1 MFELINFTSLSGEQ
15 KLMVLKWRND
25 ERIAKF
31 MKNKS
36 VGKEEHFAFLER
48 LKSIQDKIYF
58 LVNDKAMGEFIGVIS
73 FVDITKQSCEFGVY
87 KNPELKGV
95 GKKLLDLIKDYAFFT
110 LKVGLLKAKAYN
122 SNKKALALYENFGFR
137 VYAKDDDFS
146 YLELKNETD

>member
-1 MFELINFTSLSGEQ
+1 LLELINFTLLSGEQ

-36 VGKEEHFAFLER
+36 VGKEEYFVFLER

-58 LVNDKAMGEFIGVIS
+58 LVKYESEFIGVVS
-73 FVDITKQSCEFGVY
+73 FVDITKESCEFGVY

-110 LKVGLLKAKAYN
+110 LKVGSLKAKAYN
-122 SNKKALALYENFGFR
+122 NNEKALALYEKFGFR
-137 VYAKDDDFS
+137 IYAKDDEFNGLADENRKF
-146 YLELKNETD
+146 

>member
-1 MFELINFTSLSGEQ
+1 MLELINFTSLSGEQ

-25 ERIAKF
+25 ERISKF

-58 LVNDKAMGEFIGVIS
+58 LVKDESEFIGVVS
-73 FVDITKQSCEFGVY
+73 FVDITKESCEFGVY

-110 LKVGLLKAKAYN
+110 LKVGSLKAKAYN
-122 SNKKALALYENFGFR
+122 NNEKAIALYENFGFKI
-137 VYAKDDDFS
+137 YAKDDEFS
-146 YLELKNETD
+146 YLELKNEMD

>member
-1 MFELINFTSLSGEQ
+1 MI
-15 KLMVLKWRND
+15 LKWRND

-95 GKKLLDLIKDYAFFT
+95 GKKLLDLIKEYAFFT
-110 LKVGLLKAKAYN
+110 LKVGIIKAKAYN
-122 SNKKALALYENFGFR
+122 NNEKAIALYEKFGFKI
-137 VYAKDDDFS
+137 YAKDDEFS
-146 YLELKNETD
+146 YLELKN

>member
-1 MFELINFTSLSGEQ
+1 MLELINFTSLSGEQ

-36 VGKEEHFAFLER
+36 VGKEEYFVFLER

-58 LVNDKAMGEFIGVIS
+58 LVKYESEFIGVVS
-73 FVDITKQSCEFGVY
+73 FVDITKESCEFGVY

-110 LKVGLLKAKAYN
+110 LKVGSLKAKAYN
-122 SNKKALALYENFGFR
+122 NNEKALALYEKFGFR
-137 VYAKDDDFS
+137 IYAKDDEFS

>member
-1 MFELINFTSLSGEQ
+1 MLELINFTSLSDEQ

-36 VGKEEHFAFLER
+36 VGKEEHFTFLER

-58 LVNDKAMGEFIGVIS
+58 LVKDESEFIGVIS
-73 FVDITKQSCEFGVY
+73 FVDITKESCEFGVY

-110 LKVGLLKAKAYN
+110 LKVGSLKAKAYN
-122 SNKKALALYENFGFR
+122 NNEKALALNENFGFR
-137 VYAKDDDFS
+137 IYAKDCEFS

>member
-1 MFELINFTSLSGEQ
+1 MLELINFTSLSGEQ

-36 VGKEEHFAFLER
+36 VGKEENFAFLER
-48 LKSIQDKIYF
+48 LKSIQAKIYF
-58 LVNDKAMGEFIGVIS
+58 LVKDEGEFIGVVS
-73 FVDITKQSCEFGVY
+73 FVDITKESCEFGVY

-110 LKVGLLKAKAYN
+110 LKVGSLKAKAYN
-122 SNKKALALYENFGFR
+122 NNEKALALYENFGFR
-137 VYAKDDDFS
+137 IYAKDDEFS